1 MMGFSRMSGASS
13 MPRNCGMKG
22 MHENS
27 QINKVKKIDELAS
40 EQQQPKLSS
49 ELLKVSEGNIIDI
62 RV

>member
-1 MMGFSRMSGASS
+1 MMGISGMSGSSS

-27 QINKVKKIDELAS
+27 QINKVPKIDELAA
-40 EQQQPKLSS
+40 EQQPKLSS
-49 ELLKVSEGNIIDI
+49 ELIKVSEGNIIDI

>member
-1 MMGFSRMSGASS
+1 
-13 MPRNCGMKG
+13 MKG

-27 QINKVKKIDELAS
+27 QINKVQKIDELAS